1 MMTGEQEALIV
12 QIGKYRKPPTI
23 SPGLIYFR
31 KRFLM
36 GLYKGGLIYG
46 WAYTWTIFCVSNK
59 QVRHKQVCHKQGN
72 KRVLSSD
79 YWAYINW
86 GTYIRG
92 GLIFGWAY
100 IRGGG
105 GLYNKHTCR
114 EVSPGLDAPR
124 VAATRGASNPGL
136 TEPASMFGFYHMPFR

>member
-1 MMTGEQEALIV
+1 MQSVFKPAGLLVE
-12 QIGKYRKPPTI
+12 YRKPPTI

-36 GLYKGGLIYG
+36 GLYKGGGLIYG

-59 QVRHKQVCHKQGN
+59 QVRHKQVSHKQGN

-86 GTYIRG
+86 GTYIRVGLYSG
-92 GLIFGWAY
+92 GLIFGGAY
-100 IRGGG
+100 IWNEVSVSTCGGLIHGGGLYSGGG
-105 GLYNKHTCR
+105 GLI
-114 EVSPGLDAPR
+114 VGGLR
-124 VAATRGASNPGL
+124 YGS
-136 TEPASMFGFYHMPFR
+136 S